1 MVQRWLSGFARIS
14 ERSSRSRDAARVASR
29 CLLNLFP
36 TRSIVTD
43 SQNAPEVLPELSV
56 SATRLKQAKLKKTP
70 FDHSGGHPG
79 KRWVQKALDVMFEV
93 GNQAIFRRWE
103 ADSLPLVKGGVIY
116 VATHINGLVDPMVI
130 TRVQKKRVISL
141 GRHDLTTRPVIGW
154 WARKFGTQPVLRRA
168 EIEAGVVDAQ
178 FARYIN
184 DRGMLTVAACLAA
197 GHSGVVMP

>member
-1 MVQRWLSGFARIS
+1 MLRWLSGFARIS

-79 KRWVQKALDVMFEV
+79 KLWVQRALDVMFEV
-93 GNQAIFRRWE
+93 GNQAIF
-103 ADSLPLVKGGVIY
+103 IY
-116 VATHINGLVDPMVI
+116 QTDEHPDTIHTSVLSQDL
-130 TRVQKKRVISL
+130 KRIQ
-141 GRHDLTTRPVIGW
+141 
-154 WARKFGTQPVLRRA
+154 QPYRTKICAVL
-168 EIEAGVVDAQ
+168 EEHFLSKMIQV
-178 FARYIN
+178 
-184 DRGMLTVAACLAA
+184 L
-197 GHSGVVMP
+197 